1 MTDVKIEQKKKILFI
16 EDDAILLKA
25 VAGALQ
31 KENFAVLVAADGET
45 GIKSIEESNP
55 DLVILDIILPRKNG
69 YEIMEYIKQ
78 KPELADTPVVV
89 LTNLEG
95 TQDVERMLALGARA
109 FLVKANYT
117 IDEIV
122 EAIKRIFETIQK

>member
-1 MTDVKIEQKKKILFI
+1 MSMSKKILLI
-16 EDDAILLKA
+16 EDDAVLLKA
-25 VAGALQ
+25 VSEALG
-31 KENFAVLVAADGET
+31 KDGFEVLTAIDGDT

-55 DLVILDIILPRKNG
+55 DLVILDIILPKKNG
-69 YEIMEYIKQ
+69 YEIMEYIKLR
-78 KPELADTPVVV
+78 PELSSIPVVI

-117 IDEIV
+117 IEEIV
-122 EAIKRIFETIQK
+122 EAVKRILETIK